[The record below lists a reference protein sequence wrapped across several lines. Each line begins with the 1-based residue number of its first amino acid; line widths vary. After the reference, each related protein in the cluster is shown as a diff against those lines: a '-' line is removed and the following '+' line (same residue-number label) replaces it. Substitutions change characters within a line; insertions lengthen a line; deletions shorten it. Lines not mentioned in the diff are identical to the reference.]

1 VTEQEEAIVP
11 FRVPRDQIPVGSEF
25 RVIWIQA
32 SLELLRENGLFDR
45 YVKNLPEQF
54 HQPLLHSIAGTWLPA
69 QMCVEHYKACDAL
82 GVPMTQQVAL
92 GRAVAHRLQKTIF
105 ALGFRAAREAGVTPF
120 TILKQFPANW
130 EREWRGGGVGVFKV
144 GPKDARIEIVGFTGA
159 PIPYCR
165 NGLRGVLM
173 GLSELVCT
181 KAYASE
187 IRALCTDTTLG
198 FRVAWA

>member
-1 VTEQEEAIVP
+1 MPEQEEAIVP

-159 PIPYCR
+159 PIP
-165 NGLRGVLM
+165 
-173 GLSELVCT
+173 
-181 KAYASE
+181 
-187 IRALCTDTTLG
+187 
-198 FRVAWA
+198 